1 VINAHFVSVH
11 QLTLYSRIGCHLCE
25 EMEELLPSYLE
36 GTGFSLDVIYL
47 DNNADLEEQY
57 GTLVPVLKA
66 GETEI
71 CHYFLDVK
79 ALQQYIS
86 EVGNPLN

>member
-1 VINAHFVSVH
+1 MSVKR
-11 QLTLYSRIGCHLCE
+11 LTVYSRLGCHLCE
-25 EMEELLPSYLE
+25 DMESLLPSYLE
-36 GTGFSLDVIYL
+36 QAGLSFDVIYI
-47 DNNADLEEQY
+47 DDDRVLEALY

-66 GETEI
+66 GDREI

-86 EVGNPLN
+86 EQ